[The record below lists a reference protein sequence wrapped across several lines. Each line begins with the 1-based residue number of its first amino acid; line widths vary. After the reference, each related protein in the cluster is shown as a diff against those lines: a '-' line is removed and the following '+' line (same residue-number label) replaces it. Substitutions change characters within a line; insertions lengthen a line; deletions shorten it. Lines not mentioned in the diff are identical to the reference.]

1 MGHLARRL
9 GPKGA
14 LPWIVGALAGCQ
26 GPAEPP
32 APPGGGQRYVLDYA
46 AFESTVAPVFA
57 AYGCNAMECHGG
69 GIRGT
74 FELSAEGLQDPAFD
88 FDQAILQVD
97 PYDPPASP
105 LLTQPLDESAGGLAH
120 PWEPFDS
127 VQHPGYRAIED
138 WILAGSFE

>member
-1 MGHLARRL
+1 MGNLARRL
-9 GPKGA
+9 GAKGA

-32 APPGGGQRYVLDYA
+32 DPPAGGQRYVLDYA
-46 AFESTVAPVFA
+46 AFETSVEPVFA
-57 AYGCNAMECHGG
+57 AYGCNTTQCHGG

-74 FELSAEGLQDPAFD
+74 FALSPAGAEDPAYD
-88 FDQAILQVD
+88 FEQARLQVD
-97 PYDPPASP
+97 PYDPPASA
-105 LLTQPLDESAGGLAH
+105 LLVQPLEESAGGLPH
-120 PWEPFDS
+120 PWKPFDS